1 MADLTLATANKI
13 NVGDADPHWQFTAIA
28 AAAITAG
35 SPVCFDGT
43 NDTVW
48 PSDANDVAKDACA
61 GIATRTVGVGEA
73 VTCIRRGYMSGWSNL
88 PVPGSLIWV
97 SDTAG
102 ALADT
107 APVTAI
113 VVGTVLPVSG
123 QPLGTAADRVL
134 LVEITGIGK
143 AA

>member
-1 MADLTLATANKI
+1 MADLTLVTANKI
-13 NVGDADPHWQFTAIA
+13 NVDTAGPNTQFEGVA

-48 PSDANDVAKDACA
+48 PADADDLAKDAVA
-61 GIATRTVGVGEA
+61 GIATRTVATGEV
-73 VTCIRRGYMSGWSNL
+73 VTCLRRGYMSGWSNL
-88 PVPGSLIWV
+88 PVPGKQVFV
-97 SDTAG
+97 SNTAG
-102 ALADT
+102 ALAD
-107 APVTAI
+107 AAGAASLPVGI
-113 VVGTVLPVSG
+113 VVPVQG

-134 LVEITGIGK
+134 LVEITGAGN

>member
-1 MADLTLATANKI
+1 MADLTLVTANKI
-13 NVGDADPHWQFTAIA
+13 NVDTAGPNTQFEGVA

-48 PSDANDVAKDACA
+48 PSDANDAAKDAVA
-61 GIATRTVGVGEA
+61 GIACRTVAIGET
-73 VTCIRRGYMSGWSNL
+73 VTCLRRGYMSGWSNL
-88 PVPGSLIWV
+88 PVPGSVVFV

-102 ALADT
+102 ALADAAGT
-107 APVTAI
+107 LSLAVGVVFPVQ
-113 VVGTVLPVSG
+113 G
-123 QPLGTAADRVL
+123 QPLGTAADRIL